1 MFDFCSNLT
10 SLDVCGFNTS
20 DVTDMSVMFYG
31 CSSLKSLDVRGFN
44 TFRLANVESMFANCG
59 NLKEVY
65 VGNGWN
71 IKSIK
76 GHESIFKGSQNAGF
90 VRR

>member
-1 MFDFCSNLT
+1 MFC
-10 SLDVCGFNTS
+10 
-20 DVTDMSVMFYG
+20 G
-31 CSSLKSLDVRGFN
+31 CSLASLDVRGFN
-44 TFRLANVESMFANCG
+44 TSKLANMEYMFANCG

-71 IKSIK
+71 WNMRSIK
-76 GHESIFKGSQNAGF
+76 GHESIFEGSQNAGF